1 MVHLGMAGAVK
12 FLGTIRTEFILE
24 NIVEP
29 RVLLFRTVGIKD
41 RESASEEN

>member
-12 FLGTIRTEFILE
+12 VLGTIRTEFILE
-24 NIVEP
+24 MCFPTAHLYIA
-29 RVLLFRTVGIKD
+29 VGIKD